1 MKEQKGIFF
10 ITILKKATEVYF
22 NTFFVFYFFQV
33 ANYEV
38 LPVAKYYITLYFFTG
53 LGFFLI
59 KSAMKRNERVPYF
72 RIGISLQAL
81 YIALIMLLKENIV
94 NWIFLVGLV
103 QGMADGFYY
112 YPKNIL
118 DSEKISNEGRQK
130 YSGIVNTISKVIGI
144 VVPIVLGTALTFL
157 SYTDVGKVFFC
168 LFVIMFGL
176 SFMIKEDYRP
186 VKNFKLKEYLKL
198 VKTNEDIKRATIVS
212 FMSGLTYS
220 SGVMGTIITLL
231 KINSFKTNLNLGFVD
246 SACAAMSLLICV
258 LFAIKIKDK
267 HFKSILYVSG
277 ALSLG
282 ALVTLGIIPN
292 TWTLIFYLFVRF
304 SCVELIN
311 LISQNKA
318 MNLSNVKELKRELKV
333 EYYLVRD
340 LVYAISRCTGYA
352 ILILVC
358 VLFGMDYINY
368 ILIIPGLSLAL
379 EALLVAKI
387 RN

>member
-72 RIGISLQAL
+72 RIGISVQAL

-118 DSEKISNEGRQK
+118 DSEKISNVGRQK